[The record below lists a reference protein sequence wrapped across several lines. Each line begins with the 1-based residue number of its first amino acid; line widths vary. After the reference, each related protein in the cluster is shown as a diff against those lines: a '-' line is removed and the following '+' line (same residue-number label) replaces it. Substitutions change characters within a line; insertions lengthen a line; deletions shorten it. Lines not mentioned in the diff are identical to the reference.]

1 METTETVTCE
11 IDCNLLATFEKY
23 NFPKDF
29 DCGLPLTNE
38 YFNGR
43 LRRALKSEN
52 VKGIGAIVGHDLLG
66 FCTLTVSEI
75 TREKAKPG
83 LSKATN
89 LTKQIPVVRL
99 VMLGVDKK
107 LQKCGVGLALMRNAL
122 IETARLHMQIPI
134 KGLYLDAAPGAV
146 KFYSRLGFKVLGDPD
161 EHQSTPML
169 LGICVI
175 MEAYNDCLESADEL

>member
-1 METTETVTCE
+1 MGTTETATCE

-29 DCGLPLTNE
+29 DCGLPVINE
-38 YFNGR
+38 YFNGQ

-52 VKGIGAIVGHDLLG
+52 IKGIGAIIGHDLLG

-75 TREKAKPG
+75 ARAKAKPG
-83 LSKATN
+83 LPHATN

-107 LQKCGVGLALMRNAL
+107 LQKCGIGLALMQNAL
-122 IETARLHMQIPI
+122 IETARLHLQIPI

-146 KFYSRLGFKVLGDPD
+146 KFYTELGFQALSEPD
-161 EHQSTPML
+161 EEQSTPML
-169 LGICVI
+169 LGISVI
-175 MEAYNDCLESADEL
+175 MEAYNVYLESAD

>member
-1 METTETVTCE
+1 MGTTETATCE

-29 DCGLPLTNE
+29 DCGLPVINE
-38 YFNGR
+38 YFNGQ

-52 VKGIGAIVGHDLLG
+52 IKGIGAIIGQDLLG

-107 LQKCGVGLALMRNAL
+107 LQKCGIGLALMQNAL
-122 IETARLHMQIPI
+122 VETALLHLQIPI

-146 KFYSRLGFKVLGDPD
+146 KFYTSLGFQALSEPD
-161 EHQSTPML
+161 DEQSTPML
-169 LGICVI
+169 LGISVI
-175 MEAYNDCLESADEL
+175 MEAYNAYLESVD

>member
-1 METTETVTCE
+1 MRTTETVTCE
-11 IDCNLLATFEKY
+11 IDCNLLATFENY

-29 DCGLPLTNE
+29 NCGLPVIDE
-38 YFNGR
+38 YFGGQ

-52 VKGIGAIVGHDLLG
+52 IKGIGAVVGQDLLG

-83 LSKATN
+83 LAKATN
-89 LTKQIPVVRL
+89 LTKQVPVVRL

-107 LQKCGVGLALMRNAL
+107 LQKCGIGLALMQNAL
-122 IETARLHMQIPI
+122 IETAQVHLQIPI

-146 KFYSRLGFKVLGDPD
+146 KFYTELGFKALSDPD

-169 LGICVI
+169 LGISVI
-175 MEAYNDCLESADEL
+175 MEAYNAYLESTD